1 MFKKLLLI
9 VITFTA
15 HYVFAQIE
23 LNVEKL
29 RIYPSSVTQ
38 TEPVA
43 AAHPLN
49 NQLLF
54 VSAVTLNTYNAFK
67 SEGVYVS
74 TDGGLNWSG
83 SDTCNGALIFN
94 HGGDPGIA
102 ITESGRF
109 VLSHIGDIF
118 PGVYTHYSTNLGI
131 NWSDAYTVTDNP
143 TGDKGTIAIDNSN
156 ASSFKGRIYLA
167 WTDVVSP
174 YAAVSSFTTDEGESW
189 SNPQVLNPNPPTR
202 CVGGSVATSN
212 DGHVYVCWSGITTN
226 IPFKEDFAGFSISS
240 DGGNNWITQQNIFDM
255 NGISGT
261 LASKGGI
268 KVNGLPQVAVD
279 NSGGIR
285 DGWIYIVTTEF
296 DISPAGSDPDILLH
310 HSTDGGVTWSAG
322 IRVNQDQINNGKIQY
337 FPSLEIDDEGALNIL
352 FYDDRNT
359 TSDSTDVFLARST
372 DGGNT
377 WGEFSI
383 KNSRFKPK
391 PIVGGASA
399 YQGDHIAL
407 LSVGDKF
414 YALWMADY
422 SGIYQVW
429 LALVDRNVLSV
440 KDKPDIPAHSF
451 ALYQNYPNPFNPS
464 TRIRYT
470 IEKESNVLLKVYD
483 VLGNDIATLV
493 NEVKPA
499 GIYEVT
505 FDAGSL
511 PGGISAR
518 GGYAS
523 GVYFYQL
530 KAGAFL
536 ETKKLILL
544 R

>member
-1 MFKKLLLI
+1 MHKALLLI
-9 VITFTA
+9 IVVSFA
-15 HYVFAQIE
+15 KYVYTQTE
-23 LNVEKL
+23 LNVPKY

-43 AAHPLN
+43 VVHPLN

-54 VSAVTLNTYNAFK
+54 VSAVTLNTANAFK

-74 TDGGLNWSG
+74 TNGGLNWSG

-118 PGVYTHYSTNLGI
+118 PGVYTHYSTNLGV
-131 NWSDAYTVTDNP
+131 NWSAAFTVTNTQ
-143 TGDKGTIAIDNSN
+143 TGDKGTMAIDNSSQ
-156 ASSFKGRIYLA
+156 SSFKGRIYLT
-167 WTDVVSP
+167 WTDLVNLSP
-174 YAAVSSFTTDEGESW
+174 TVCSFTTNEGESW
-189 SNPQVLNPNPPTR
+189 NTPQVLNPNPPSR

-212 DGHVYVCWSGITTN
+212 DGSVYVCWSGITTN
-226 IPFKEDFAGFSISS
+226 PPFKEDYAGFAASS
-240 DGGNNWITQQNIFDM
+240 DGGDNWVTQQNIFDM

-261 LASKGGI
+261 LASKEGI

-285 DGWIYIVTTEF
+285 EGWIYIVTTEF
-296 DISPAGSDPDILLH
+296 DNPPAGSDPDILLH
-310 HSTDGGVTWSAG
+310 RSTDGGVTWSAG
-322 IRVNQDQINNGKIQY
+322 IRVNQDPLNDGKIQY
-337 FPSLEIDDEGALNIL
+337 FPSLEIDDEGVLNIL

-359 TSDSTDVFLARST
+359 TSDSTDVFLTRSI

-377 WGEFSI
+377 WVEYSI
-383 KNSRFKPK
+383 NNTRFKPK

-407 LSVGDKF
+407 LSVGDKL

-429 LALVDRNVLSV
+429 LAVVDRNALSV
-440 KDKPDIPAHSF
+440 EDRLDLPLSSYTLF
-451 ALYQNYPNPFNPS
+451 QNYPNPFNPS
-464 TRIRYT
+464 TKIRYV
-470 IEKESNVLLKVYD
+470 IEKESAVQLKIYD

-493 NEVKPA
+493 SEVKPA
-499 GIYEVT
+499 GVYEVT
-505 FDAGSL
+505 FDASKL
-511 PGGISAR
+511 PSGI
-518 GGYAS
+518 
-523 GVYFYQL
+523 YFYKL
-530 KAGAFL
+530 TADGFS

-544 R
+544 K

>member
-1 MFKKLLLI
+1 MHKALLI
-9 VITFTA
+9 IIVALFA
-15 HYVFAQIE
+15 KYVYTQTE
-23 LNVEKL
+23 LDVPKY

-43 AAHPLN
+43 VVHPLN

-54 VSAVTLNTYNAFK
+54 VSAVTLNTSNAFK

-74 TDGGLNWSG
+74 TDGGLSWSG

-118 PGVYTHYSTNLGI
+118 PGVYTHYSNNLGI
-131 NWSDAYTVTDNP
+131 NWSDAYTVSILQS
-143 TGDKGTIAIDNSN
+143 GDKGTMTIDNSN
-156 ASSFKGRIYLA
+156 ASSYKGRIYLA

-174 YAAVSSFTTDEGESW
+174 YAAVSSFTTDEGETW
-189 SNPQVLNPNPPTR
+189 STPKVVNPNPPVR
-202 CVGGSVATSN
+202 CVGGSVATSDIGN
-212 DGHVYVCWSGITTN
+212 VYVCWAGITTN
-226 IPFKEDFAGFSISS
+226 LPFKEDFAGFSVSS
-240 DGGNNWITQQNIFDM
+240 DGGNNWVTQQNIFDM

-261 LASKGGI
+261 LESKDGI

-296 DISPAGSDPDILLH
+296 DNPPAGSDPDILLH
-310 HSTDGGVTWSAG
+310 RSTDGGQTWSAG
-322 IRVNQDQINNGKIQY
+322 IRVNQDPLNDGKIQY
-337 FPSLEIDDEGALNIL
+337 FPSLEIDDGGGLNIL

-359 TSDSTDVFLARST
+359 TSDSTDVFLARSI

-377 WGEFSI
+377 WGEFAI
-383 KNSRFKPK
+383 KNSRFQPK

-407 LSVGDKF
+407 LSVGDKL

-429 LALVDRNVLSV
+429 LAVVDRNELSV
-440 KDKPDIPAHSF
+440 EDRLNLPLSSYTLF
-451 ALYQNYPNPFNPS
+451 QNYPNPFNPS

-470 IEKESNVLLKVYD
+470 IEKESTVLLKVYD
-483 VLGNDIATLV
+483 ILGNDIATLV
-493 NEVKPA
+493 SEVKPA

-505 FDAGSL
+505 FDAEDL
-511 PGGISAR
+511 PAGI
-518 GGYAS
+518 
-523 GVYFYQL
+523 YFYRL
-530 KAGAFL
+530 TAKEFS

-544 R
+544 K